1 MNQHSFS
8 YNITIPF
15 NLEATLKTH
24 GWFQLT
30 PFYWDDKSK
39 ILNWA
44 VKINEKPIWVTVRQV
59 NAENNSTPLQ
69 FAVYTENS
77 DPDEKT
83 IINKF
88 RHIFNL
94 DLDLGEFYKISA
106 KYPLLDQVKKR
117 GMGRLMRAGSVYE
130 DIFKSICGTNVQWK
144 QAVKM
149 INNIA
154 QLGEPVTGTE
164 YRIFP
169 GPKVV
174 LNAGEKFL
182 KDVGRVGYRSS
193 YLIELCQRFIDG
205 ASEALAVENGEK
217 TGIELYKYFL
227 GFKGIGKTTA
237 RYLSALYGYF
247 EDMAVDSLV
256 LSYMAKTHFSGE
268 KPTEKQVEEFYAK
281 FGRWRY
287 LAYWMEFIIAGG
299 WSPDQN

>member
-69 FAVYTENS
+69 FAVYPENS

-205 ASEALAVENGEK
+205 ESEALAVENGEK

>member
-1 MNQHSFS
+1 MKKHSFV
-8 YNITIPF
+8 YNIPPPF

-24 GWFQLT
+24 GWFQLA

-44 VKINEKPIWVTVRQV
+44 VKINEKPIWVTVRQGE
-59 NAENNSTPLQ
+59 ADGNSTPLQ
-69 FAVYTENS
+69 FAVHIESS
-77 DPDEKT
+77 DPDEKE
-83 IINKF
+83 IIGKF

-117 GMGRLMRAGSVYE
+117 GIGRLMRAGSVYE

-154 QLGEPVTGTE
+154 QLGEPAPGTE

-193 YLIELCQRFIDG
+193 YLIELCQRFADG
-205 ASEALAVENGEK
+205 ESEALAVENGEK
-217 TGIELYKYFL
+217 TGIELYQYFL

-256 LSYMAKTHFSGE
+256 ISYMTKTHFGGE

-299 WSPDQN
+299 WSPDKN